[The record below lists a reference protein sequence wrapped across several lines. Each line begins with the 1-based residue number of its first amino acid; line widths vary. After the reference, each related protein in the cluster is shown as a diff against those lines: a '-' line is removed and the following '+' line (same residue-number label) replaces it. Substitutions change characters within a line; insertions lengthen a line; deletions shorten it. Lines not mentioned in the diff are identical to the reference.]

1 MKKTKKSYY
10 QSLYEVAC
18 TVNSAGD
25 PDAVLQSI
33 VESITKA
40 MEAKGCSLM
49 LLSPDRKHLLHIVDC
64 GLSKGYL
71 TKGPISA
78 DKSVA
83 PALEGKPVAITDV
96 ATDERIQYPK
106 QAEKEGITS
115 ILCAPMMLRGEIVG
129 VIRIYTADKR
139 QFDLNDM
146 YFVGALAHLGA
157 IALENAKRYE
167 RLEGEYM
174 DFRRRTF

>member
-1 MKKTKKSYY
+1 MEKTKKSYY

-18 TVNSAGD
+18 AVNSAIEQE
-25 PDAVLQSI
+25 AVLHCI
-33 VESITKA
+33 VERMTEA

-49 LLSPDRKHLLHIVDC
+49 LLSPDRRQLLHTVDC

-71 TKGPISA
+71 TKGPIST

-83 PALEGKPVAITDV
+83 PALEGKPVAIEDVTTDDRV
-96 ATDERIQYPK
+96 QYPE
-106 QAEKEGITS
+106 QAKKEGIAS

-129 VIRIYTADKR
+129 VIRVYTADRR

-146 YFVGALAHLGA
+146 YFVGAIAHLGA

-174 DFRRRTF
+174 EFRRRTF